1 MAEPQTLMTKIAMTA
16 AAMLAVA
23 GLGLAAPAQASEQGY
38 LDDMSSLFGPV
49 SNPQQALKTGYQACR
64 LLNKGYSDQ
73 QIIEITVASLQMSR
87 GDVGNIIASARDQ
100 LC

>member
-1 MAEPQTLMTKIAMTA
+1 MKKIAMTA
-16 AAMLAVA
+16 AAMLAAA
-23 GLGLAAPAQASEQGY
+23 GLGLAAPAQASERGY

-49 SNPQQALKTGYQACR
+49 SNPQQALKTGYQACT

-73 QIIEITVASLQMSR
+73 QIIDITVARLPMGR
-87 GDVGNIIASARDQ
+87 VDVGNIIASARDQ